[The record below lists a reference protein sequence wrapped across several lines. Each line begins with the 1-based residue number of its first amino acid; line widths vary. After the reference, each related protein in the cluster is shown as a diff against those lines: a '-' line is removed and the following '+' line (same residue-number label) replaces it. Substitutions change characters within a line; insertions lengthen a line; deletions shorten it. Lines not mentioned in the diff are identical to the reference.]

1 MRTKVLYMLALLLV
15 LSVGQAEAQRILPR
29 MQGVEMRGGMASDN
43 GYYMGMTL
51 SSYAKGGNKW
61 VYGAEYLHMK
71 HGYRHVTIPSA
82 QFTAEGGYYL
92 NLPEFPFRCGKSVLP
107 QSGRIGTGRI

>member
-1 MRTKVLYMLALLLV
+1 MLALLLV
-15 LSVGQAEAQRILPR
+15 LSVGQAEAQFYA
-29 MQGVEMRGGMASDN
+29 GWRGGMADN
-43 GYYMGMTL
+43 GYWNDL

-61 VYGAEYLHMK
+61 VYGRNTC

-92 NLPEFPFRCGKSVLP
+92 HGEKSVLP
-107 QSGRIGTGRI
+107 QSGNRHWPMRR

>member
-15 LSVGQAEAQRILPR
+15 LSVGQADAQRILPR

-82 QFTAEGGYYL
+82 QFTVSYPASADPPRL
-92 NLPEFPFRCGKSVLP
+92 RKNTFPASERKFR
-107 QSGRIGTGRI
+107 

>member
-43 GYYMGMTL
+43 GYYMGMILQAMPKAGT
-51 SSYAKGGNKW
+51 N
-61 VYGAEYLHMK
+61 
-71 HGYRHVTIPSA
+71 GYM
-82 QFTAEGGYYL
+82 E
-92 NLPEFPFRCGKSVLP
+92 
-107 QSGRIGTGRI
+107 RITCI

>member
-82 QFTAEGGYYL
+82 QR
-92 NLPEFPFRCGKSVLP
+92 RCLCVRLCPDAGD
-107 QSGRIGTGRI
+107 GTVPCRPCGIDGFLA